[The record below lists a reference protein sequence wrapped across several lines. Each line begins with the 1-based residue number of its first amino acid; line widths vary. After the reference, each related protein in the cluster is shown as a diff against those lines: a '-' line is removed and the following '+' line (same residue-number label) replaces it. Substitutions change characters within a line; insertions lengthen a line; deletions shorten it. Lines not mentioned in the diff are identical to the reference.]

1 MRAIWSGN
9 LSLGFLNIPVKIAT
23 AVRERKFEFHNLCP
37 DCLVRVEQKYTCP
50 KCGREVKRTEAK
62 KGYQVSKDH
71 LVVVE
76 PQDLEALKLKTIKTI
91 EIVGFCDQTAI
102 DPIYYDASYWL
113 LPGENAERAYHLL
126 RTVMSRLGLVALAR
140 ITFHNREH
148 TAVVRFY
155 GKGMLL
161 HTLYYPSEVVEPVD
175 IPEPPPIAE
184 KEIQVGQQLL
194 EAYKT
199 EPDLTK
205 FSDRYRDS
213 VEELIRAKESGQAV
227 RVPVAQEVRATV
239 DLMEALQKSLE
250 AMRKK
255 KEEAVAVA

>member
-1 MRAIWSGN
+1 
-9 LSLGFLNIPVKIAT
+9 LNIPVKLAT
-23 AVRERKFEFHNLCP
+23 AVRERKFEFHWLCP
-37 DCLVRVEQKYTCP
+37 SCLGRVEQRYICP

-76 PQDLEALKLKTIKTI
+76 PADLEALKLKTLKTI
-91 EIVGFCDQTAI
+91 EIVGFVDVASI
-102 DPIYYDASYWL
+102 DPIYYNSSYWL
-113 LPGENAERAYHLL
+113 LPEKNAERAYHLL
-126 RTVMSRLGLVALAR
+126 RAVMSRLGLVALAR
-140 ITFHNREH
+140 ITFHHREH
-148 TAVVRFY
+148 TAVIRFY

-175 IPEPPPIAE
+175 IPEPPQLNE
-184 KEIQVGQQLL
+184 KELEVAQKVL

-213 VEELIRAKESGQAV
+213 VEELIRAKMGGQTVQA
-227 RVPVAQEVRATV
+227 PASEEVRATI

-255 KEEAVAVA
+255 KEVAVA

>member
-9 LSLGFLNIPVKIAT
+9 LSLGFLNIPVKLAT
-23 AVRERKFEFHNLCP
+23 AVRERKFEFHWLCP
-37 DCLVRVEQKYTCP
+37 SCLGRVEQRLVCP
-50 KCGREVKRTEAK
+50 KCQREVQRSECK

-76 PQDLEALKLKTIKTI
+76 PADLEALKLKTIKTI
-91 EIVGFCDQTAI
+91 EIVGFVDAASI
-102 DPIYYDASYWL
+102 DPIYYNSSYWL
-113 LPGENAERAYHLL
+113 LPEKNAERAYHLL
-126 RTVMSRLGLVALAR
+126 RAVMSRLGLVALAR

-175 IPEPPPIAE
+175 IPEPPQLNE
-184 KEIQVGQQLL
+184 KELEVAQKVL

-199 EPDLTK
+199 EPNLSQFT
-205 FSDRYRDS
+205 DRYRDS

-227 RVPVAQEVRATV
+227 SPAEEVRATI
-239 DLMEALQKSLE
+239 DLMEALQRSLE

-255 KEEAVAVA
+255 KQEAVAVA